1 MERLKKIDE
10 LRRTLSDLRER
21 GLTLKKIFSSF
32 EKIINAGRFLSTDT
46 MTAVSEE
53 FVGWMNGATKCFE
66 LYEELFDRQTPE
78 TFSELEKIL
87 DAEEKKIIVETVFER
102 AEQFLFLTS
111 ELPKLKK
118 ALTAYQKKLWTRLE
132 KKNRDKKST
141 AAVEP
146 YANFMAAFNEKNIG
160 KKFSASNELRGTF
173 SDDFLGAGLFGD
185 GILTLSDQKV
195 SFQTEKLPVDC
206 DEIIR
211 EKGALLNADDFAQWE
226 KIFTIKRGNQR
237 EITAKRLKKDIA
249 DSFLRAEKSHILI
262 QASLDNCFSIRELCY
277 HMNFSE
283 TNIENAA
290 ELLLTKGYIQKYS
303 FGEFGSFY
311 GITKEFFNFL
321 KADNSKEFFKIF
333 SVKLKGI
340 KRTITQ
346 NPNFLDDDV
355 KFALPRM
362 IAVKLRDIE
371 TEHRNYF
378 EGIVFLTQ
386 AFQSMFVSKHGY
398 DLTLAGFWDEE
409 KEFTPFVETLKEFS
423 LHRDP
428 IRRVFVAGLNVQH
441 AEKIF
446 DASEAAAGHK
456 FLNRAEEF
464 IYSFEENA
472 FYRRGLT
479 TKISP
484 KEIWRHNFDD
494 EPEDNPP
501 VIKRGKKS
509 GKTSKGKTPVA
520 KTYDEKPSDTKT
532 YDAPLVDENIS
543 VDVKPTVDENSDAP
557 IVDENISVDVE
568 PTVDENSDASIVD
581 ENISVDVKPTVK
593 KVPLVKTSPKKNLV
607 KKSPEV
613 KTSEVKSPD
622 EEIPPSPLDEMFS
635 EKKFYCATTY
645 LKALSLQDETYAP
658 LYSQL
663 AFAVNDPMLSINYD
677 ANKIISLVNASETPD
692 EIFLTAATL
701 RTFFYSHKQFDYDM
715 KNLHGIVKN
724 FLLVERNSPLADLI
738 FELMNFKEH
747 ARNGADFYADYRVKN
762 RQQAEAKIA
771 ALRREARTCL
781 DRIKNFNDNAFNPRF
796 IETKKLL
803 FGDDSPL
810 ANYLEHTAE
819 DLIDEGLLTNIAIY
833 LSEKFMRDDAPLGV
847 ENVDNFKMDEI
858 IAEAWETAG
867 KNIRRKKNTLLVGEL
882 KNNVIISFKK
892 AIEILCERIKIFEE
906 VSPLHSDT
914 GAAEYRK
921 IRGKLIERARSAKK
935 FLSQEKNPAVSVLTA
950 TLQEII
956 DKLEGTFEP
965 VRQKYFYINFLRD
978 NEVLLDENYFPILNF
993 NTLDGTNNGV
1003 AERIIA
1009 HVRADLPT
1017 FEERIKNIFERG
1029 GWDFGSA
1036 QLIDAFLEETGHSF
1050 IEENKYKLQ
1059 DSIYAASRLAVNE
1072 RKKFFGFLELAQSYG
1087 QFDAAPENT
1096 KEKILKLI
1104 DRCFEFANKTSN
1116 FGVFFRVKTFWEA
1129 QTIKDSAKY
1138 ATLVESAL
1146 ERGIKN
1152 YCRKTDELPTSDD
1165 LQKSIA
1171 QIRKMIDR
1179 RNYTVA
1185 QGLINRLSDGKLC
1198 AETET
1203 SPVQTDLQRF
1213 LEDYESYY
1221 NRVRKSGESF
1231 KTLVGKNHRFRA
1243 DTSKGIKGGEIL
1255 IDSWIPN
1262 GFPQNGDVGEDKI
1275 ERLLNAL
1282 GFKIENVK
1290 RSGAIKKDALNYK
1303 VKLLK
1308 PSNGRAS
1315 NYNHP
1320 ISAFGSKAEINGF
1333 RVTCLFGTY
1342 NADGLIERF
1351 KQLGN
1356 AENTLV
1362 FLDYALELPER
1373 RALARKIKA
1382 EAGITKIFAVVD
1394 RVVMMYLVKNYD
1406 ELQINKILMSLT
1418 MPFAACQPYVFNP
1431 NVPIPPEIFIGREKE
1446 MRRVL
1451 DFDDANLVY
1460 GGRQLGKTALL
1471 KMACASLDRNENND
1485 RAIFVDVNKCNCA
1498 DAALKICQKLREEN
1512 FFDESFSDVSD
1523 WGELAAAI
1531 KKRLASEEPNKIPRF
1546 MLALDEAD
1554 DFIKSCREEDFKPI
1568 LELID
1573 VQQNFHNGSRFKF
1586 VMAGLRDV
1594 VRFYRDDLLGN
1605 NNQIAKLPSL
1615 TVKPFELEDA
1625 TKLLK
1630 EPLRCAGFYFPDN
1643 ETGDSLAMMI
1653 LETTN
1658 YFPGLIQLYCAKLIE
1673 ALSKEDYAS
1682 YKETDSPIYEVSE
1695 SHVQSVLGEESFNEE
1710 IKNKVN
1716 MTLRL
1721 GDDKFYYVIAHLMAW
1736 RYHNDDN
1743 VEGYSAEDISET
1755 AAGFGLENLLPQD
1768 DKQIEA
1774 LLKEMCEL
1782 NILRE
1787 TDKGKYLF
1795 VRQRFLNMIGT
1806 SEEIEEEIT
1815 AGFLE
1820 N

>member
-1 MERLKKIDE
+1 MERLKKIYE
-10 LRRTLSDLRER
+10 LRSCLNDLREH
-21 GLTLKKIFSSF
+21 GATLKKSFSAF
-32 EKIINAGRFLSTDT
+32 EKVINSGKFVSAVQ
-46 MTAVSEE
+46 MTEVSED

-66 LYEELFDRQTPE
+66 LYEELFDKQTPE
-78 TFSELEKIL
+78 TFSALEKIL
-87 DAEEKKIIVETVFER
+87 DAEEKKIIVETVFKR
-102 AEQFLFLTS
+102 AEQFLFLVA
-111 ELPKLKK
+111 ERPKLRRSLNSYK
-118 ALTAYQKKLWTRLE
+118 KKLTTRLA
-132 KKNRDKKST
+132 KKNRDKKAM

-146 YANFMAAFNEKNIG
+146 YAKFMDAFNEKNIG
-160 KKFSASNELRGTF
+160 KKFSASNELRRF
-173 SDDFLGAGLFGD
+173 FNDDFLGTGLFGE
-185 GILTLSDQKV
+185 GVLTLSEQKV
-195 SFQTEKLPVDC
+195 SFPTDMPTFDELPVEEESDV
-206 DEIIR
+206 DLAEIIR
-211 EKGALLNADDFAQWE
+211 EKDALLTADDFAPWE

-237 EITAKRLKKDIA
+237 EITAKRLKKDFG
-249 DSFLRAEKSHILI
+249 DSFLKAEKSHVLV
-262 QASLDNCFSIRELCY
+262 QAVFDEYFSIQTLCEQID
-277 HMNFSE
+277 FSL
-283 TNIENAA
+283 TDLENAT
-290 ELLLTKGYIQKYS
+290 EFLLNKGYLQKYTL
-303 FGEFGSFY
+303 GDESFY
-311 GITKEFFNFL
+311 GITKEFYDFL
-321 KADNSKEFFKIF
+321 KADNGKEFFK
-333 SVKLKGI
+333 
-340 KRTITQ
+340 
-346 NPNFLDDDV
+346 NFLKNHKKSVNLVILQKDYFSITAA
-355 KFALPRM
+355 KFALPRAFFIKFHAM
-362 IAVKLRDIE
+362 ENKRKDCACGVNFFPQSIQGRFICANEVDLVLSCLWDNTDEYEDFFNGLKKILAN
-371 TEHRNYF
+371 TEYF
-378 EGIVFLTQ
+378 N
-386 AFQSMFVSKHGY
+386 
-398 DLTLAGFWDEE
+398 
-409 KEFTPFVETLKEFS
+409 
-423 LHRDP
+423 
-428 IRRVFVAGLNVQH
+428 RVIVAGLNVQH

-446 DASEAAAGHK
+446 DALEKALGRK
-456 FLNRAEEF
+456 FPKAVPYVYALD
-464 IYSFEENA
+464 ENA
-472 FYRRGLT
+472 FYHKGSPDKMLPEEIWSNKFNNDPEDTLPVVKRGRKSVKTSAAKTFATKTST
-479 TKISP
+479 TKTP
-484 KEIWRHNFDD
+484 DT
-494 EPEDNPP
+494 
-501 VIKRGKKS
+501 
-509 GKTSKGKTPVA
+509 KT
-520 KTYDEKPSDTKT
+520 SDTKT
-532 YDAPLVDENIS
+532 SVAKTPDAKTSDAKTSDTKTSDTKTSDAKVPLVKN
-543 VDVKPTVDENSDAP
+543 P
-557 IVDENISVDVE
+557 
-568 PTVDENSDASIVD
+568 
-581 ENISVDVKPTVK
+581 VK
-593 KVPLVKTSPKKNLV
+593 KVPLVKTSVKKNSV
-607 KKSPEV
+607 AKSTNV
-613 KTSEVKSPD
+613 Q
-622 EEIPPSPLDEMFS
+622 PPAEDLPPATPLDEMLAA
-635 EKKFYCATTY
+635 KKFYCATAY
-645 LKALSLQDETYAP
+645 LKALSLHDEAFAPTYR
-658 LYSQL
+658 QL

-677 ANKIISLVNASETPD
+677 ANKIISLFNDSATPD

-701 RTFFYSHKQFDYDM
+701 RTFFYSHNQFDYDM
-715 KNLHGIVKN
+715 KILQGIVKN
-724 FLLVERNSPLADLI
+724 FSLVERNSPLADLI
-738 FELMNFKEH
+738 FELMNFKDK

-762 RQQAEAKIA
+762 RQQAETQIA
-771 ALRREARTCL
+771 VLRREAQTCL

-796 IETKKLL
+796 IETKKIL
-803 FGDDSPL
+803 FGDDSEL
-810 ANYLEHTAE
+810 AKYLEYTAE
-819 DLIDEGLLTNIAIY
+819 DLIDEEILTNIKLY
-833 LSEKFMRDDAPLGV
+833 LIEKFMREDAPLSV
-847 ENVDNFKMDEI
+847 ENIDNFKMDEI
-858 IAEAWETAG
+858 IDEAWEIAG
-867 KNIRRKKNTLLVGEL
+867 KNIRRKKHTMLVGEL
-882 KNNVIISFKK
+882 KNNVITSFKK

-906 VSPLHSDT
+906 VSPLHSDA

-935 FLSQEKNPAVSVLTA
+935 ILSQEKNAAVAVLTA

-965 VRQKYFYINFLRD
+965 IRQKYFYMEFLRGA
-978 NEVLLDENYFPILNF
+978 EILLDENYYPILNF
-993 NTLDGTNNGV
+993 NTLDGTGNSV
-1003 AERIIA
+1003 ADRIIVHA
-1009 HVRADLPT
+1009 RANLPT
-1017 FEERIKNIFERG
+1017 FEERIRTIFEDS

-1036 QLIDAFLEETGHSF
+1036 QLIDAYLEERDGKSF
-1050 IEENKYKLQ
+1050 IEQSKYKLQ
-1059 DSIYAASRLAVNE
+1059 DSISAASRIAANE
-1072 RKKFFGFLELAQSYG
+1072 RKNFFGFLELAQSYG

-1104 DRCFEFANKTSN
+1104 DRCFEFANKSDN
-1116 FGVFFRVKTFWEA
+1116 FGVFFRVKTFWEN
-1129 QTIKDSAKY
+1129 QTQEDAAKY
-1138 ATLVESAL
+1138 ATLVEAAL

-1152 YCRKTDELPTSDD
+1152 YRDKNNDTPA
-1165 LQKSIA
+1165 LQDSIA

-1198 AETET
+1198 AGTET
-1203 SPVQTDLQRF
+1203 STEQTHLQRF
-1213 LEDYESYY
+1213 IEDYESYY
-1221 NRVRKSGESF
+1221 GRVRKSGESF

-1282 GFKIENVK
+1282 GFKVESVK

-1303 VKLLK
+1303 IKLLK

-1333 RVTCLFGTY
+1333 RVTCLFGMY
-1342 NADGLIERF
+1342 SADGLIARF
-1351 KQLGN
+1351 KELGN

-1362 FLDYALELPER
+1362 LLDYALELPTR
-1373 RALARKIKA
+1373 RALARRIKS
-1382 EAGITKIFAVVD
+1382 ESGITKVFAVVD
-1394 RVVMMYLVKNYD
+1394 RVIMMYLVKNYD
-1406 ELQINKILMSLT
+1406 ELQINKILMSLM

-1498 DAALKICQKLREEN
+1498 AAALKICRKLHEEN
-1512 FFDESFSDVSD
+1512 FFNENFSDVSD

-1531 KKRLASEEPNKIPRF
+1531 KKRLASDTPNKIPRF

-1573 VQQNFHNGSRFKF
+1573 IQQNFHNGSRFKF

-1625 TKLLK
+1625 SKLLK
-1630 EPLRCAGFYFPDN
+1630 EPLRCLGLYFSDN
-1643 ETGDSLAMMI
+1643 ENSDSLAMMI

-1682 YKETDSPIYEVSE
+1682 YDETKSPIYEVSE
-1695 SHVQSVLGEESFNEE
+1695 SHVQSILGEESFNEE

-1736 RYHNDDN
+1736 RYHNDDS
-1743 VEGYSAEDISET
+1743 VEGYSAEDISDT

-1768 DKQIEA
+1768 VKQIEA

-1806 SEEIEEEIT
+1806 SEEIEAEIT
-1815 AGFLE
+1815 AGFSE